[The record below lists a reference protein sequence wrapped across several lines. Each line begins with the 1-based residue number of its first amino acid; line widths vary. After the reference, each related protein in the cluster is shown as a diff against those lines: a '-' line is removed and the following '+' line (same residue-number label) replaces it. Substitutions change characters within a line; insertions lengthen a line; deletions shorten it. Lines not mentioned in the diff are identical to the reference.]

1 MKKVIVRY
9 GIDTTEVT
17 VGATATVGS
26 IINNPSTKIILGYG
40 DNVKA
45 LVGGVE
51 QDSSAQVADGMEIV
65 LETRANSK
73 ATEVLA

>member
-9 GIDTTEVT
+9 GVDSTEVT
-17 VGATATVGS
+17 VASTATIGS
-26 IINNPSTKIILGYG
+26 IISNPSTKIILGYG

-51 QDSSAQVADGMEIV
+51 QENSAQVADGMEIV

>member
-9 GIDTTEVT
+9 GMDSTEVT
-17 VGATATVGS
+17 VASTATIGS

-51 QDSSAQVADGMEIV
+51 QENSSQVSDGMEIV